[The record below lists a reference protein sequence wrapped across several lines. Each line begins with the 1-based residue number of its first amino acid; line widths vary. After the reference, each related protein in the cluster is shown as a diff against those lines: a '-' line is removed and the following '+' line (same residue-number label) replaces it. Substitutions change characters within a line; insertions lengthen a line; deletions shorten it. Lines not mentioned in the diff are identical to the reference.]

1 MRYARLGD
9 LLVKSGTISEE
20 QLKEA
25 LSLQSGTGE
34 RLGSVLQEH
43 GIITEKQLIDTLM
56 SQLGVEFVDLNTYHI
71 PAEMAQIL
79 PKSIAKKHMVVPIRA
94 TRNDVHLAMADPLNF
109 VAVEEVRAVTRRR
122 VIPVIAAAA
131 SVERAVQ
138 NLYSNQGAMQAI
150 EDMQRDLLG
159 SQYGAAALAQPQS
172 MTVDEDEAD
181 AAPAIRLVNSIID
194 RACTEGASDIHME
207 PGEDSMTIRMRID
220 GALRAIIPVP
230 RELQSSVIS
239 RLKIMAR
246 MDIAQKLIPQD
257 GRANVT
263 VRQETLDLRIS
274 TLPTIHG
281 EKVVIRLLRKTPEL
295 ATLEGIGLEGDNRE
309 RFCRLVDNATEGV
322 ILMVGPTG
330 SGKTSTL
337 YAMIDRL
344 KSEEVNLVSLEDPV
358 EYHIDGVCQVQI
370 NDKTG
375 LTFASVLRSVLRQ
388 DPDIIA
394 VGEIR
399 DGETAEIAMRAA
411 MTGHLVLST
420 IHTNNAVS
428 SIDRLLD
435 IGVEPYLIAGAV
447 KGIVSQRLLRKVC
460 PHCKKPYASTAEE
473 QEALAAAA
481 KSKAEEL
488 LAQWQ
493 SGEATEDSFAA
504 LASAESE
511 DGGSKSNGGLYT
523 NVYQGQMVETFND
536 WCFNASRK
544 PSDTGIVETDYGAH
558 VMYFVGT
565 GLPRWQTQVT
575 ETLRSSDYSAWEE
588 GLAANSAISRSD
600 FGMGF
605 VG

>member
-1 MRYARLGD
+1 MKYVKLGD
-9 LLVKSGTISEE
+9 LLIKSGDISPA
-20 QLKEA
+20 QLEEA
-25 LSLQSGTGE
+25 LKLQEDSGE
-34 RLGSVLQEH
+34 RLGAILQKH
-43 GIITEKQLIDTLM
+43 GFITERQLIDTLM
-56 SQLGVEFVDLNTYHI
+56 SQLGVEFVDLNTYAI
-71 PAEMAQIL
+71 PPEMAQLL
-79 PKSIAKKHMVVPIRA
+79 PKSLAKKHMVIPVKA
-94 TRNDVHLAMADPLNF
+94 TRSEVWLAMADPLNF
-109 VAVEEVRAVTRRR
+109 MAVEEVGAVTRRR
-122 VIPVIAAAA
+122 VVPVIAASAA
-131 SVERAVQ
+131 VERAVQ
-138 NLYSNQGAMQAI
+138 NLYNNQGAMQAI

-159 SQYGAAALAQPQS
+159 SQYGGGGAAQSQS

-230 RELQSSVIS
+230 RELQNSVIS
-239 RLKIMAR
+239 RMKIMAR
-246 MDIAQKLIPQD
+246 MDIAQKQVPQD
-257 GRANVT
+257 GRAVVT
-263 VRQETLDLRIS
+263 VRQESLDLRIS

-281 EKVVIRLLRKTPEL
+281 EKVVVRLLRKTPEL
-295 ATLEGIGLEGDNRE
+295 ATLEGIGLEGENRE

-337 YAMIDRL
+337 YTMIDRL

-375 LTFASVLRSVLRQ
+375 LTFANVLRSVLRQ

-420 IHTNNAVS
+420 IHTNNALS

-460 PHCKKPYASTAEE
+460 PHCKKSYTPSLEE
-473 QEALAAAA
+473 Q
-481 KSKAEEL
+481 
-488 LAQWQ
+488 
-493 SGEATEDSFAA
+493 AA
-504 LASAESE
+504 L
-511 DGGSKSNGGLYT
+511 GLAPGNYRF
-523 NVYQGQMVETFND
+523 YKGEGCGE
-536 WCFNASRK
+536 CF
-544 PSDTGIVETDYGAH
+544 
-558 VMYFVGT
+558 GT
-565 GLPRWQTQVT
+565 GYRGRTGSFEILTINP
-575 ETLRSSDYSAWEE
+575 
-588 GLAANSAISRSD
+588 AIRRAIHSRSLKELEAAMELTD
-600 FGMGF
+600 FHPMIENCRKLVLDGVTSSEEVQRVLG
-605 VG
+605 GE

>member
-1 MRYARLGD
+1 MKYVKLGD
-9 LLVKSGTISEE
+9 LLIKSGDISPA
-20 QLKEA
+20 QLEEA
-25 LSLQSGTGE
+25 LKLQEDSGE
-34 RLGSVLQEH
+34 RLGAILQKH
-43 GIITEKQLIDTLM
+43 GFITERQLIDTLM
-56 SQLGVEFVDLNTYHI
+56 SQLGVEFVDLNTYAI
-71 PAEMAQIL
+71 PPEMAQLL
-79 PKSIAKKHMVVPIRA
+79 PKSLAKKHMVIPVKA
-94 TRNDVHLAMADPLNF
+94 TRSEVWLAMADPLNF
-109 VAVEEVRAVTRRR
+109 MAVEEVGAVTRRR
-122 VIPVIAAAA
+122 VVPVIAASAA
-131 SVERAVQ
+131 VERAVQ

-159 SQYGAAALAQPQS
+159 SQYGGGGAAQPQS

-230 RELQSSVIS
+230 RELQNSVIS
-239 RLKIMAR
+239 RMKIMAR
-246 MDIAQKLIPQD
+246 MDIAQKQVPQD
-257 GRANVT
+257 GRAVVT
-263 VRQETLDLRIS
+263 VRQESLDLRIS

-281 EKVVIRLLRKTPEL
+281 EKVVVRLLRKTPEL
-295 ATLEGIGLEGDNRE
+295 ATLEGIGLEGENRE

-337 YAMIDRL
+337 YTMIDRL

-375 LTFASVLRSVLRQ
+375 LTFANVLRSVLRQ

-420 IHTNNAVS
+420 IHTNNALS
-428 SIDRLLD
+428 SVDRLLD

-460 PHCKKPYASTAEE
+460 PHCKKSYTPSLEE
-473 QEALAAAA
+473 Q
-481 KSKAEEL
+481 
-488 LAQWQ
+488 
-493 SGEATEDSFAA
+493 AA
-504 LASAESE
+504 L
-511 DGGSKSNGGLYT
+511 GLAPGNYRF
-523 NVYQGQMVETFND
+523 YKGEGCGE
-536 WCFNASRK
+536 CF
-544 PSDTGIVETDYGAH
+544 
-558 VMYFVGT
+558 GT
-565 GLPRWQTQVT
+565 GYRGRTGSFEILTINP
-575 ETLRSSDYSAWEE
+575 
-588 GLAANSAISRSD
+588 AIRRAIHSRSLKELEAAMELTD
-600 FGMGF
+600 FHPMIENCRKLVLDGVTSSEEVQRVLG
-605 VG
+605 GE

>member
-1 MRYARLGD
+1 MKYVKLGD
-9 LLVKSGTISEE
+9 LLIKSGDISPA
-20 QLKEA
+20 QLEEA
-25 LSLQSGTGE
+25 LKLQEGSGE
-34 RLGSVLQEH
+34 RLGAILQKH
-43 GIITEKQLIDTLM
+43 GFITERQLIDTLM
-56 SQLGVEFVDLNTYHI
+56 SQLGVEFVDLNTYAI
-71 PAEMAQIL
+71 PPEMAQLL
-79 PKSIAKKHMVVPIRA
+79 PKSLAKKHMVIPVKA
-94 TRNDVHLAMADPLNF
+94 TRSEVWLAMADPLNF
-109 VAVEEVRAVTRRR
+109 MAVEEGGAVTRRR
-122 VIPVIAAAA
+122 VVPVIAASAA
-131 SVERAVQ
+131 VERAVQ
-138 NLYSNQGAMQAI
+138 NLYNNQGAMQAI

-230 RELQSSVIS
+230 RELQNSVIS
-239 RLKIMAR
+239 RMKIMAR
-246 MDIAQKLIPQD
+246 MDIAQKQVPQD
-257 GRANVT
+257 GRAVVT
-263 VRQETLDLRIS
+263 VRQESLDLRIS

-281 EKVVIRLLRKTPEL
+281 EKVVVRLLRKTPEL
-295 ATLEGIGLEGDNRE
+295 ATLEGIGLEGENRE

-337 YAMIDRL
+337 YTMIDRL

-358 EYHIDGVCQVQI
+358 EYHIDGACQVQI

-375 LTFASVLRSVLRQ
+375 LTFANVLRSVLRQ

-420 IHTNNAVS
+420 IHTNNALS

-460 PHCKKPYASTAEE
+460 PHCKKPYTPSLEE
-473 QEALAAAA
+473 Q
-481 KSKAEEL
+481 
-488 LAQWQ
+488 
-493 SGEATEDSFAA
+493 AA
-504 LASAESE
+504 L
-511 DGGSKSNGGLYT
+511 GLEPGDYRF
-523 NVYQGQMVETFND
+523 YKGAGCGE
-536 WCFNASRK
+536 CF
-544 PSDTGIVETDYGAH
+544 
-558 VMYFVGT
+558 GT
-565 GLPRWQTQVT
+565 GYRGRTGSFEILSINP
-575 ETLRSSDYSAWEE
+575 
-588 GLAANSAISRSD
+588 AIRRAIHSRSLKELEAAMELTD
-600 FGMGF
+600 FHPMIENCRKLVLDGLTSSEEVQRVLG
-605 VG
+605 GG

>member
-1 MRYARLGD
+1 MKYIRLGD
-9 LLVKSGTISEE
+9 LLVKSGTITQT
-20 QLKEA
+20 QLDEA
-25 LSLQSGTGE
+25 LKLQSGTGE
-34 RLGSVLQEH
+34 RLGSVLQKH
-43 GIITEKQLIDTLM
+43 GFITEKQLIDTLM
-56 SQLGVEFVDLNTYHI
+56 SQLGVEFIDLNGYSI
-71 PAEMAQIL
+71 PSEMAQIL
-79 PKSIAKKHMVVPIRA
+79 PKNIAKKHSVVPIRV
-94 TRNDVHLAMADPLNF
+94 TRTDIRIAMADPLNF
-109 VAVEEVRAVTRRR
+109 VAIEEVQSVTRRR
-122 VIPVIAAAA
+122 VIPLIAASAA
-131 SVERAVQ
+131 VDRALQ
-138 NLYSNQGAMQAI
+138 NLYSNQGAMRAI

-159 SQYGAAALAQPQS
+159 SQYGGAADTAALPQS
-172 MTVDEDEAD
+172 MAVDEDEAD

-220 GALRAIIPVP
+220 GILRPIIPVP
-230 RELQSSVIS
+230 RELQNSVIS
-239 RLKIMAR
+239 RMKIMAR
-246 MDIAQKLIPQD
+246 MDIAQKQIPQD

-281 EKVVIRLLRKTPEL
+281 EKVVIRLLRKSPQL
-295 ATLEGIGLEGDNRE
+295 SSLEGIGLEGENRD
-309 RFCRLVDNATEGV
+309 RFCRLVDRAAEGV

-358 EYHIDGVCQVQI
+358 EYHIGGVCQVQI

-375 LTFASVLRSVLRQ
+375 LTFANVLRSVLRQ

-473 QEALAAAA
+473 QEALGLPPGDYTFYKGAGCGECFGTGYRGRTGVFEILEVTPAMRRAIHARSLKELERAMAAA
-481 KSKAEEL
+481 SFLPIMENCRRLILSGVTSAEEVQRVL
-488 LAQWQ
+488 
-493 SGEATEDSFAA
+493 GE
-504 LASAESE
+504 
-511 DGGSKSNGGLYT
+511 
-523 NVYQGQMVETFND
+523 V
-536 WCFNASRK
+536 
-544 PSDTGIVETDYGAH
+544 
-558 VMYFVGT
+558 
-565 GLPRWQTQVT
+565 
-575 ETLRSSDYSAWEE
+575 
-588 GLAANSAISRSD
+588 
-600 FGMGF
+600 
-605 VG
+605 